1 MSRLSP
7 PLLVTIYVILV
18 FSIEPVLAINVELNT
33 LPDDYL
39 SDTYTE
45 LIREAKPGWW
55 GNWSLSKSVELG
67 AIGVVG
73 DDSSFNPSGLHLS
86 NLKMKVSPL
95 SEKLK
100 VSTQHVLGPNVVSTN
115 MAAGPAETSAQV
127 TLKWE
132 FSAKGAMSAQ
142 WILVEEQHLSNSADS
157 IIRNMEFLKSV
168 AREMNMLNPLT
179 GEISQGFGVIT
190 GVILAKSGVNL
201 ASVSDSAEWS
211 ISGEGEGLQ
220 GMLGNANAFASYASA
235 ESSSNIVSVLW
246 PATPNEVTD
255 ELVPIAYT
263 FTSIHGETVIP
274 LWVEKINDFELIFK
288 NHSSYIVIATV
299 SYHSSEGRAE
309 RQTKI
314 SGFLQGSIGDI
325 PLDATS
331 LKLRLEFV
339 GSVPYTTLHN
349 RWNTPLGTWLTG
361 KRHIDVWGLWPD
373 HPSFTIQEEE

>member
-1 MSRLSP
+1 MSRLRR
-7 PLLVTIYVILV
+7 PLLVII
-18 FSIEPVLAINVELNT
+18 SIVLAFNIWPVLSASIELNT

-55 GNWSLSKSVELG
+55 GNWSLSKSVEVG

-73 DDSSFNPSGLHLS
+73 HDSTFNPSGLRLNNLS
-86 NLKMKVSPL
+86 ITVSPL

-100 VSTQHVLGPNVVSTN
+100 VSTQHVLGPNVFSTN
-115 MAAGPAETSAQV
+115 TATGSAEASAQV

-142 WILVEEQHLSNSADS
+142 WILAEEQYLSNSADS
-157 IIRNMEFLKSV
+157 INTNMEFLKSV

-179 GEISQGFGVIT
+179 GEISQGFGIIT
-190 GVILAKSGVNL
+190 AVILAKSGVNL
-201 ASVSDSAEWS
+201 ASVSDSTEWS
-211 ISGEGEGLQ
+211 ISGEGKGLQ
-220 GMLGNANAFASYASA
+220 SMLGNAKASASYSSA

-255 ELVPIAYT
+255 ELVPVAYT
-263 FTSIHGETVIP
+263 FASIHGETIIP

-299 SYHSSEGRAE
+299 TYHTQGGRE
-309 RQTKI
+309 EKQTKI

-331 LKLRLEFV
+331 LKLKLEFI
-339 GSVPYTTLHN
+339 GSLPYTALHN
-349 RWNTPLGTWLTG
+349 SWNTPLGTWLTG
-361 KRHIDVWGLWPD
+361 KRHIDIWGLWPD
-373 HPSFTIQEEE
+373 HPSFTIREEE